1 MGAARD
7 PPLPRRRGGGAGRGR
22 GAGNAADGRLQSC
35 RGRCLGHGRGRER
48 DRPGPAAAGHA
59 RGGRPAGGPGR
70 RARHPHDQR
79 AVRPGR
85 ARRRQ
90 RYPHRALRDPFGGAL
105 PRRRH
110 AARRGQPAQGAACR
124 ADLAHQD
131 HGPPGHRRETPAA
144 GRPHRAAR
152 GRTAHRRA
160 RVHLADRPR
169 RARRA
174 APFGQGSRPAQA
186 RTPGHERRRA
196 GAAGPPDP
204 PAARH
209 RAGHRPHRQRQ
220 DHHAVRRAEPAGCVH
235 QQHPHRRG
243 SDRVRPARHQPDPGQ
258 RQDRHELRWRC
269 APSCGKTPTSS

>member
-1 MGAARD
+1 MPGRAQRCAVAARRPRPADGQPAHAGMGAARD

-160 RVHLADRPR
+160 CP
-169 RARRA
+169 
-174 APFGQGSRPAQA
+174 PCRPATA
-186 RTPGHERRRA
+186 SAPCCAFWTRK
-196 GAAGPPDP
+196 
-204 PAARH
+204 
-209 RAGHRPHRQRQ
+209 
-220 DHHAVRRAEPAGCVH
+220 PAG
-235 QQHPHRRG
+235 
-243 SDRVRPARHQPDPGQ
+243 
-258 RQDRHELRWRC
+258 
-269 APSCGKTPTSS
+269 SSSNAWA